1 METDIYNTLNN
12 LNRLSSL
19 EICVREL
26 ERQVKL
32 LNDLIQ
38 LQIKIND
45 ANVDTL
51 KTISK

>member
-1 METDIYNTLNN
+1 METDIDNTLNN

-19 EICVREL
+19 EIRVREL

>member
-1 METDIYNTLNN
+1 MESDIYNTLNN
-12 LNRLSSL
+12 LNRLSFL
-19 EICVREL
+19 ELRVREL